1 VMKSIDT
8 SPADRRLLLVFG
20 HSGQVA
26 SALRETALPAGWS
39 VQTVGRAEADITD
52 ADAVERMVASSGAAL
67 VINAAAYTAVDRAE
81 SEPELAFAVNRDG
94 AAHVANACARAGLP
108 LIHIST
114 DCVFDGKTPGH
125 AYRESDPVNPL
136 SAYGVSKTAGENAVR
151 AATAR
156 HAIVRTS
163 WVYGPH
169 GHNFVPMMLR
179 LCEERPELGIVDD
192 QYGSPTAASDIADAL
207 VAMAH
212 RILATPAG
220 EGEELFGTFHFCGTG
235 WTTWYG
241 FAHEIFAL
249 ARVHGHGMPGLRPV
263 AAVDYPTPAVRPNN
277 SVLNCQRLAEVYGIT
292 APSWRSSLQSC
303 IDRLCV
309 AALGAAA

>member
-1 VMKSIDT
+1 VMKNIDT
-8 SPADRRLLLVFG
+8 LPANRRLLLVFG
-20 HSGQVA
+20 HNGQVA
-26 SALRETALPAGWS
+26 TALRETALPAGWS
-39 VQTVGRAEADITD
+39 VRTVGRAEADITD
-52 ADAVERMVASSGAAL
+52 ADAVERMVALSGAAL

-81 SEPELAFAVNRDG
+81 NEPELAFAVNRDG

-114 DCVFDGKTPGH
+114 DYVFDGKAAGH

-136 SAYGVSKTAGENAVR
+136 SAYGVSKVAGENAVR
-151 AATAR
+151 AATPR

-163 WVYGPH
+163 WIYGPH
-169 GHNFVPMMLR
+169 GHNFVRTMLR

-192 QYGSPTAASDIADAL
+192 QYGSPTAAADVAAAL
-207 VAMAH
+207 VAMAK
-212 RILATPAG
+212 RILETPAG
-220 EGEELFGTFHFCGTG
+220 QGEKLFGTFHFSGTG

-249 ARVHGHGMPGLRPV
+249 ARVHGHGMPGLRPI
-263 AAVDYPTPAVRPNN
+263 ATVDYPTPAVRPDN
-277 SVLNCQRLAEVYGIT
+277 SVLNCHHLAEVYGIT
-292 APSWRSSLQSC
+292 APSWRSSLEVC
-303 IDRLCV
+303 INRLCA